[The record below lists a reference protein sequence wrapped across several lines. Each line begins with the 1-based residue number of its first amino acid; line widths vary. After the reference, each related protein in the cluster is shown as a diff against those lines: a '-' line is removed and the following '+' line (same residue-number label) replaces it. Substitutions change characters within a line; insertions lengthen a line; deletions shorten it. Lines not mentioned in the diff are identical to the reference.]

1 MALGD
6 ITFFE
11 EALATMLDGDW
22 AATDEFW
29 VAIVDTTV
37 DPTAADAAPVIGDYT
52 QVTDAGTYVSGG
64 LNIGALSVLAVEAGG
79 VMTFNSAEADPTWA
93 KDASNDVDA
102 YWAIVYNKTDA
113 TNDCLLFVDLDGPM
127 NMAAGALTIAWHASG
142 LFTITAT

>member
-22 AATDEFW
+22 ANDDAFW
-29 VAIVDTTV
+29 CAICDDSV

-52 QVTDAGTYVSGG
+52 QVTDAGTYTDGG
-64 LNIGALSVLAVEAGG
+64 INIGVLSVLAVEAGG

-93 KDASNDVDA
+93 KNASNAVDA
-102 YWAIVYNKTDA
+102 YWAIVYNYTDA
-113 TNDCLLFVDLDGPM
+113 GKDCLLFVDLDGPV
-127 NMAAGALTIAWHASG
+127 NMTAGALTVAWNASG